1 MKKAKG
7 TWMSTQAKMAVP
19 EGHINVLQKL
29 REGQLALYL
38 EGQKKEAS
46 RINTIR
52 GGSAGAIIDG
62 QIHGECV
69 RRAHLRYEGIDTPLD
84 EEIEL
89 MTRQGEQNED
99 IFIKELKASGA
110 KILTQDDVGLQLD
123 LFGTKFIGS
132 PDIALV
138 LGDDNIPSLG
148 IENKNISG
156 ISKAKG
162 THFEL
167 KPDAKHMIQAATYSY
182 RLGQLLGIPHL
193 PYQLIYSSRV
203 IWQAYSLSKVAKA
216 AVEANPIDVE
226 YKWGK
231 LHSIK
236 PFHRVYYLDWTGG
249 DRLKYTTHGYKDWVV
264 TNVTK
269 ESINHH
275 ADVVANKIKETR
287 LLGPRPTTEHIDG
300 SRAYSPCNYC
310 PFQVVCDEHEDG
322 SYEEWIDHAQLVSVA
337 AHKKR
342 ASI

>member
-7 TWMSTQAKMAVP
+7 TWMSTQAKMDVP
-19 EGHINVLQKL
+19 KGHVNVLALL
-29 REGQLALYL
+29 RKGQLKLY
-38 EGQKKEAS
+38 EDAQAKEAS

-62 QIHGECV
+62 QVYGECV
-69 RRAHLRYEGIDTPLD
+69 RRAHLRYEGLDTPLD

-89 MTRQGEQNED
+89 MTRQGEQNEE
-99 IFIKELKASGA
+99 IFIKELKASGTRV
-110 KILTQDDVGLQLD
+110 LTQDDVGLQLD

-138 LGDDNIPSLG
+138 LDDSDRPSLG

-156 ISKAKG
+156 ISKAMG
-162 THFEL
+162 THYEL

-203 IWQAYSLSKVAKA
+203 VWQAFSLSKKA
-216 AVEANPIDVE
+216 SEAVQNNPIDVE
-226 YKWGK
+226 YKYGK

-236 PFHRVYYLDWTGG
+236 PFHRVYYLDWTED

-269 ESINHH
+269 SSLDYH
-275 ADVVANKIKETR
+275 ADVVANKLKASGN
-287 LLGPRPTTEHIDG
+287 LGPRPTTLHIDG
-300 SRAYSPCNYC
+300 SRGYSPCNYC
-310 PFQVVCDEHEDG
+310 PFQPVCDEHEDG
-322 SYEEWIDHAQLVSVA
+322 SYEEWLDHAQLLSVA

-342 ASI
+342 AKI